1 MDAATTIQ
9 QRQRVRFDV
18 LRRQIF
24 EEMSQTAAR
33 WRLAWIVPFNVFT
46 LAVLIARGEPTGRAL
61 IQSAGFPES
70 YNGSYGLQWN
80 AGAALASNVDIGVN
94 ILESDG
100 TLSDTWR
107 LFGSTGDTR
116 INIPFFS
123 DIEGQTLTPPL
134 SATSIFETGNWQT
147 VANFTLNNG
156 DTFTWQFRSD
166 VPEPAAWALMVVGF
180 AGLGVALRSR
190 RRNIA
195 ATA

>member
-1 MDAATTIQ
+1 MRKTVLTLAATLALG
-9 QRQRVRFDV
+9 VCA
-18 LRRQIF
+18 
-24 EEMSQTAAR
+24 SAANANTF
-33 WRLAWIVPFNVFT
+33 LVQMDDLTDT
-46 LAVLIARGEPTGRAL
+46 LFVNTYEDGAL
-61 IQSAGFPES
+61 IQSVGFPES